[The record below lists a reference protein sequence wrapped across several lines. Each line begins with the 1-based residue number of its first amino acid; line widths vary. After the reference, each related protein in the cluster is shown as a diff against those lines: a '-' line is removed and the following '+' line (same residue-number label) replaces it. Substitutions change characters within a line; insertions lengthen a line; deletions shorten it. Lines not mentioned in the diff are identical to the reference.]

1 LGGVEALGGALA
13 WFLGIPFY
21 SKAIFHESINRLLP
35 PAISLIAQLHVPFI
49 SYFLFYLDISFC
61 LLI

>member
-1 LGGVEALGGALA
+1 MGGIGLGGVEALGGTLA

-35 PAISLIAQLHVPFI
+35 PAISLIA
-49 SYFLFYLDISFC
+49 
-61 LLI
+61 